1 MTVTAPSTPS
11 GAPAGTGRGAAVG
24 DGTGSGGSGAGGT
37 GSGGTGPGGTGS
49 DDTTARSRRRG
60 RILLVLGAIAVV
72 VILAGLVISGLSRSA
87 AQTLGATSTAPS
99 GARAVVEVLRRQG
112 VTVKV
117 TSTLQQ
123 TKRAA
128 ASSGPVTVFVSDDQE
143 LLDQAQWKQ
152 LGALGRHTVVAAPG
166 PTALKALAPGVRQDA
181 SGLSGT
187 LAPSCDVAALAR
199 VRAVTGSGSGYTVR
213 DTPAG
218 TTTTVCLPARGATG
232 PVYGLVE
239 VERGGHATSILGASE
254 ALENGAIS
262 DHDNAA
268 MALTLLGDSP
278 TLVWYL
284 PTIADLPKGQGTLG
298 TLTPGWVTP
307 SILLLLLATVAAAV
321 WRGRRLG
328 PLVVENLPVVVRAT
342 ETVEGRAR
350 LYERGRSRGHAL
362 DQLRIGAI
370 GRLAAATGL
379 GSRAS
384 VDDVV
389 LRVAALVGVDP
400 RRVHGTLVGGDPV
413 DDRQLMAMS
422 DDLADL
428 ELAVERAT
436 QPPRPVRADGEP
448 RTSDPEPP
456 PSKGTV

>member
-1 MTVTAPSTPS
+1 VTVTAPAGPS
-11 GAPAGTGRGAAVG
+11 DAPAGAKRGASDA
-24 DGTGSGGSGAGGT
+24 A
-37 GSGGTGPGGTGS
+37 GGTGPGGT
-49 DDTTARSRRRG
+49 TASSRRRG
-60 RILLVLGAIAVV
+60 RILLVLGAIAIV
-72 VILAGLVISGLSRSA
+72 VILAGLVIAGLSRSA
-87 AQTLGATSTAPS
+87 AQTLGATSTTPS
-99 GARAVVEVLRRQG
+99 GAKALVEVLRRQG
-112 VTVKV
+112 VAVDV
-117 TSTLQQ
+117 TSTLEQ

-128 ASSGPVTVFVSDDQE
+128 ASSGTVTVFVSDDQE
-143 LLDQAQWKQ
+143 VLDEAQWRQ

-166 PTALKALAPGVRQDA
+166 STALKALAPGVRQDA

-199 VRAVTGSGSGYTVR
+199 VRAVTGSGSGYTVHE
-213 DTPAG
+213 TPAG
-218 TTTTVCLPARGATG
+218 TTTTVCLPARGAAG
-232 PVYGLVE
+232 AVYGLVE

-307 SILLLLLATVAAAV
+307 SILLLVVATVAAAV

-370 GRLAAATGL
+370 GRLASATGL

-389 LRVAALVGVDP
+389 LRVAALLGVDP

-422 DDLADL
+422 DDLANL

-436 QPPRPVRADGEP
+436 RPARPVRAEGEP
-448 RTSDPEPP
+448 RPSDPEPP
-456 PSKGTV
+456 PSKGTA